1 MKNLKTF
8 EEFVNENY
16 SVNEANVPKNYMKG
30 GFHYIAIVD
39 EDDALN
45 PKFRKMKKQLIAVY
59 GGLKYVYSV
68 KKGKTLEKVL
78 DPRLPISPIS
88 KMIYDVDS
96 GKFYSVSNKKELR
109 KETELNYPFINT
121 KLSDVEQDFKVAA
134 TGHVNDY
141 EKIGAEI
148 KKVSESFDE
157 PGYTPHKLKNSRLV
171 MKTRDELY
179 YMQRHQLE
187 KLLDQVNKVKHK
199 LEDKYNREQEGH
211 NRFSVTDS
219 LSADLTYLR
228 SYAKIINYFL

>member
-1 MKNLKTF
+1 MELKLKLNMKNLKTF

-16 SVNEANVPKNYMKG
+16 SVNEADVPKNYMKG

-96 GKFYSVSNKKELR
+96 GKFYSPFNKKELR

-148 KKVSESFDE
+148 KKVSESSINE
-157 PGYTPHKLKNSRLV
+157 GIKSTIQKL
-171 MKTRDELY
+171 
-179 YMQRHQLE
+179 
-187 KLLDQVNKVKHK
+187 
-199 LEDKYNREQEGH
+199 
-211 NRFSVTDS
+211 F
-219 LSADLTYLR
+219 
-228 SYAKIINYFL
+228 